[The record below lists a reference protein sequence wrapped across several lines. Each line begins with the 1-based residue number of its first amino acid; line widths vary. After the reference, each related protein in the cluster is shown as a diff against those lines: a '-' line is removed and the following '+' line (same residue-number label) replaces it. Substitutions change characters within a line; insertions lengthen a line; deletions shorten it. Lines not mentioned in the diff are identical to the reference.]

1 MADADTHPLLR
12 PLKSGR
18 LTFENRVW
26 MAPLTRCRCDVPGNL
41 VTPLHA
47 LYYSQRASAGL
58 IISEATQISHEGQ
71 GYARAPGI
79 HTDEQ
84 VAAWKVVTDAVH
96 VAGGR
101 IFCQLWHV
109 GAISHSIFQP
119 GGGSPVSSSAW
130 HPEGKAYL
138 GDLVPEGERPRHPPA
153 RALEL
158 DEMPRLLDDYR
169 HAARCADAAGFDGVE
184 LHAANGYL
192 IQQFL
197 DPNINKRTDDYGGSV
212 DNRTRLLGE
221 VLDALQDVLEPDRIG
236 VRLSPPVW
244 LDAAMV
250 EETWL
255 AATDRCAGRGLS
267 YLHVLRTDSFRER
280 AANLEPTS
288 TLFGKMK
295 SAFGGPFVANASFDG
310 PEATE
315 WIKHGYA
322 DAIAFGRPFISNPDL
337 PTRLA
342 TGSDVSEWDQS
353 TFYGGGAAGYTDY
366 PSLRSPERLNRSK
379 HG

>member
-1 MADADTHPLLR
+1 MAVPADDHPLLR
-12 PLKSGR
+12 PLTVGR
-18 LTFENRVW
+18 FSLKNRVW
-26 MAPLTRCRCDVPGNL
+26 MAPLTRCRCAVPGNL

-58 IISEATQISHEGQ
+58 IVSEATQISAEGQ
-71 GYARAPGI
+71 GYARTPGI
-79 HTDEQ
+79 HSDEQ
-84 VAAWKVVTDAVH
+84 VEAWKVVTDAVH

-109 GAISHSIFQP
+109 GAISHAIFQP

-130 HPEGKAYL
+130 QPEGKAYL

-153 RALEL
+153 RALRL
-158 DEMPRLLDDYR
+158 DEIPRLLDDYR
-169 HAARCADAAGFDGVE
+169 HAARCAHAAGFDGVE

-197 DPNINKRTDDYGGSV
+197 DPTINRREDHYGGSV

-221 VLDALQDVLEPDRIG
+221 VVDALLDELDGDRIG
-236 VRLSPPVW
+236 VRLSPPGGK
-244 LDAAMV
+244 DAAMV

-255 AATDRCAGRGLS
+255 TATQRLANKGLA
-267 YLHVLRTDSFRER
+267 YLHVLRPDSFRER
-280 AANLEPTS
+280 TEDPEPGH
-288 TLFGKMK
+288 TLLAKMK
-295 SAFGGPFVANASFDG
+295 QAFDGRFVANASFDAA
-310 PEATE
+310 EATN
-315 WIKHGYA
+315 WIENNKA
-322 DAIAFGRPFISNPDL
+322 DAVAFGRAFISNPDL

-342 TGSDVSEWDQS
+342 KNSPQNDLDTD

-366 PSLRSPERLNRSK
+366 PTLNATQVPA
-379 HG
+379 